1 MEFPPQLNGA
11 PTVAYQV
18 IKTDNLRPEVRYITA
33 WPGAGFTND
42 MMLYTNL
49 IYLGLITER
58 VPIIPLFTPMHV
70 AEGPSHGP
78 TLDFGDVFDIPR
90 LQRALRKPILEWR
103 QVKDPQSK
111 SVDPLG
117 CWNLWEAVQNT
128 NAGPHWTVMHE
139 RLKLDI
145 SYTTAP
151 SWIKILPNDN
161 GDPHAAFWALARL
174 QSPKQRAMNLRTPA
188 RSPNGVSLPPDD
200 HLLCFDNLYYVGAQS
215 VYEFSAD
222 YSPAWRFVGRHI
234 HFTRRIQEMADSYV
248 RQALGVTPHDP
259 TPPYI
264 SVHVRHGDFK
274 QHCQVRAEL
283 LANKGI
289 AVDKVIMTSDE
300 RNGTW
305 WEAVAA
311 QGWVRPDH
319 AQTVARHGLW
329 YPILIDAAIQAA
341 GIGFVGTL
349 DSTVS
354 LLAAK
359 RVATW
364 HNGST
369 RMVRWGKPGADD
381 H

>member
-1 MEFPPQLNGA
+1 
-11 PTVAYQV
+11 
-18 IKTDNLRPEVRYITA
+18 
-33 WPGAGFTND
+33 
-42 MMLYTNL
+42 
-49 IYLGLITER
+49 
-58 VPIIPLFTPMHV
+58 MHV
-70 AEGPSHGP
+70 AEGSAYETQGPSHGP
-78 TLDFGDVFDIPR
+78 TLDFGMFSIFRDSKERYGNLSSNGGNQGPAKQVR
-90 LQRALRKPILEWR
+90 RSLGMLE
-103 QVKDPQSK
+103 
-111 SVDPLG
+111 PLG
-117 CWNLWEAVQNT
+117 SRAKHKRWTSL
-128 NAGPHWTVMHE
+128 TVMHE

-188 RSPNGVSLPPDD
+188 RSPNGVSLPPD

-222 YSPAWRFVGRHI
+222 YTRRGACGRHI

-259 TPPYI
+259 TPPVPLVGCFAPLSAI
-264 SVHVRHGDFK
+264 ARRVAE
-274 QHCQVRAEL
+274 VRAEL

-305 WEAVAA
+305 WDAVAA